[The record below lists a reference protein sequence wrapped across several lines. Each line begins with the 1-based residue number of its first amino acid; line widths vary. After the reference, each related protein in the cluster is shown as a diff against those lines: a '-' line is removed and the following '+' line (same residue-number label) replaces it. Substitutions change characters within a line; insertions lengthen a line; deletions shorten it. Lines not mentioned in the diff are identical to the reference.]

1 MSFPLVRHRRLRMTA
16 AMRHLVSETS
26 VSAND
31 LIYPLFVTHGHNVK
45 TEITSLPGVYHYS
58 LDRLEAE
65 ILEAQQV
72 GIQAVLLFGI
82 PASKDEFGSSAY
94 DDQGI
99 VQEATRTIKR
109 IAPDM
114 LVITDTCLCQF
125 TDHGHCGV
133 IQQQTDGQVTIDN
146 DASLKRLVKTAI
158 SQAKAGAD
166 VIAPSNMMDGFVHA
180 IRHGLDDA
188 GLNHIPILSYT
199 VKYASAFYGPFRE
212 AAHSTPQFG
221 DRKTYQMDPANVR
234 EAIREAT
241 SDVHEGADMLMV
253 KPALAYLDI
262 IKELKEQFSLP
273 IAAYNV
279 SAEYA
284 MIKAAAEKGWVDEK
298 AVVLEML
305 TSMKRAGA
313 DVILTYFAKDAA
325 RWLS

>member
-158 SQAKAGAD
+158 SQAKAG
-166 VIAPSNMMDGFVHA
+166 
-180 IRHGLDDA
+180 
-188 GLNHIPILSYT
+188 
-199 VKYASAFYGPFRE
+199 
-212 AAHSTPQFG
+212 
-221 DRKTYQMDPANVR
+221 DRKST
-234 EAIREAT
+234 
-241 SDVHEGADMLMV
+241 
-253 KPALAYLDI
+253 
-262 IKELKEQFSLP
+262 
-273 IAAYNV
+273 
-279 SAEYA
+279 
-284 MIKAAAEKGWVDEK
+284 
-298 AVVLEML
+298 
-305 TSMKRAGA
+305 
-313 DVILTYFAKDAA
+313 
-325 RWLS
+325 

>member
-125 TDHGHCGV
+125 MDHGHCGV